1 MEFDKSRVCMAKQE
15 RAERRCQI
23 RMFFK
28 RTRSFPAHKKA
39 LRGAIKLPAQH
50 GY

>member
-15 RAERRCQI
+15 RVVV
-23 RMFFK
+23 RMFFN
-28 RTRSFPAHKKA
+28 RARSFRAHKKA
-39 LRGAIKLPAQH
+39 LRGAIKLPVQH